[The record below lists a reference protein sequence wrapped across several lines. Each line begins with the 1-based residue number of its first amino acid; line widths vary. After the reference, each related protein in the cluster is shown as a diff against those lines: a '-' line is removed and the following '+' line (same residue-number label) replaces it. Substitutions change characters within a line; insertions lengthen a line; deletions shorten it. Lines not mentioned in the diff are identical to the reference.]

1 MECKCGKKMI
11 EKEKNM
17 EYNMF
22 DEKILLKNIQY
33 WQCEECDREIFGEN
47 EKEITRILRTAYLEK
62 KKEVDFSQEILKKG

>member
-33 WQCEECDREIFGEN
+33 
-47 EKEITRILRTAYLEK
+47 
-62 KKEVDFSQEILKKG
+62 